1 MKGVREET
9 ELGSTATEWQPGAVS
24 LESVLA
30 GIDDHLVCFDHQWR
44 YTYLN
49 DKVAEILGKS
59 KGELLGQCVWDLFPD
74 AVGNQ
79 FYREMHDA
87 AAKGYV
93 IRSEYYSDRVQRWFE
108 NHIYPTPEGV
118 TVLSLDI
125 TLQKKG
131 EESHREHEA
140 LLRNVGDHLPGAIY
154 QVMATRNGE
163 RRFQYISAG
172 IETLLGIK
180 PAAVLADPMSLYSL
194 IVEEDIPRVLAEEER
209 AYRALAPFDC
219 EFRQRTV
226 SGEVR
231 WMHCRSAPRCA
242 RDGTVVWDG
251 VVLDVTNRKRAEQA
265 LERYRLL
272 AERTSDIVMF
282 MRIDGQIVE
291 ANDAAIAAY
300 GYTRE
305 ELLACNIAELRA
317 PATRHLLP
325 QQKQDADRHGIRFE
339 TVHCRK
345 DGSLFPVEV
354 SSRGTEMDGQR
365 VLLSIIRD
373 ITVRREAARSI
384 EFLSEASKV
393 LASSLDYQTT
403 LTAVAQLYVPELAD
417 WCAIDVVEPD
427 GSLKRVAVAHTDPA
441 KAPLTQE
448 VHRLM
453 QAEPYAN
460 RTQEIM
466 RTGRSEMHSDVD
478 DEQLRLSIANPRL
491 LELLRQLGL
500 RSYIGMPLKVRDR
513 TLGVLT
519 IVASISGRTFGPRD
533 LALAEDLAH
542 RAAMA
547 IENSR
552 LYAEVTAT
560 SRRKDEFLAT
570 LAHELRNPL
579 APIRN
584 AAQLF
589 QMVGPLPPELEQA
602 RAIVDRQVEQ
612 LTRLVDDL
620 LDVSRFVSGKVELRR
635 QRVELAELI
644 VRAIEMSQPLISASR
659 HELLVDQAAEPLWL
673 DADPTRI
680 TQVIANLLNN
690 SAKYMEPEGSIWLT
704 THRERGKA
712 VITVRDTGIGISR
725 DMLGQIFQPFTQVD
739 TSVER
744 RQGGLGIGLTLVQRL
759 VTLHGGTVSAY
770 SAGRGCGST
779 FEVRLPLLKG
789 TTPRLR
795 ENAPTLE
802 AKRHGGRR
810 IIVVDDNHDSADTL
824 AVLLRKLGHQVHT
837 AYNGQRALELAA
849 ELRPDLM
856 VVDLGMPGMSGY
868 DVAKRLKSQPAS
880 ECPVL
885 AAMTGWGQEDDQRRS
900 REAGFD
906 CHLVKP
912 VDLKTLEDLLALVKV

>member
-1 MKGVREET
+1 
-9 ELGSTATEWQPGAVS
+9 
-24 LESVLA
+24 
-30 GIDDHLVCFDHQWR
+30 
-44 YTYLN
+44 
-49 DKVAEILGKS
+49 
-59 KGELLGQCVWDLFPD
+59 
-74 AVGNQ
+74 
-79 FYREMHDA
+79 
-87 AAKGYV
+87 V
-93 IRSEYYSDRVQRWFE
+93 IRSEYFSARIQRWFE
-108 NHIYPTPEGV
+108 NHIYPTAEGI

-125 TLQKKG
+125 TLRKRV
-131 EESHREHEA
+131 EEDHREHEA
-140 LLRNVGDHLPGAIY
+140 LLRKVGDHLPGAIY
-154 QVMATRNGE
+154 QVMMTRNGE
-163 RRFQYISAG
+163 RKFQYISAG

-180 PAAVLADPMSLYSL
+180 PAAVLADSMSLYGL
-194 IVEEDIPRVLAEEER
+194 IVAEDIPRVLAEEER
-209 AYRALAPFDC
+209 AYRALIPFDC
-219 EFRQRTV
+219 EFQQRTLA
-226 SGEVR
+226 GDVR

-242 RDGTVVWDG
+242 RDGVVVWDG
-251 VVLDVTNRKRAEQA
+251 VVLDITNRKRAEQA
-265 LERYRLL
+265 LARYRLL
-272 AERTSDIVMF
+272 AENTSDIVLF
-282 MRIDGQIVE
+282 MRTDGRIVD
-291 ANDAAIAAY
+291 ANAAATAAY
-300 GYTRE
+300 GYTRD
-305 ELLACNIAELRA
+305 ELLECNIADLRA
-317 PATRHLLP
+317 PSTLHLLP
-325 QQKQDADRHGIRFE
+325 QQMQHADRHGVTFE
-339 TVHCRK
+339 TTHRRK
-345 DGSLFPVEV
+345 DGGLFPVEV

-365 VLLSIIRD
+365 VLLSILRD
-373 ITVRREAARSI
+373 ITARQQATRSI

-403 LTAVAQLYVPELAD
+403 LTAVARLCVPELAD

-427 GSLKRVAVAHTDPA
+427 GSLQRVAVAHTDPA
-441 KAPLTQE
+441 KATLTQE

-453 QAEPYAN
+453 QSEPHAN
-460 RTQEIM
+460 RPQEIV
-466 RTGRSEMHSDVD
+466 RTGRPELHTDVN
-478 DEQLRLSIANPRL
+478 DEQLRQSIANPRL

-500 RSYIGMPLKVRDR
+500 RSYIGMPLKIRDR

-519 IVASISGRTFGPRD
+519 IAASHSGRHFGPRD

-552 LYAEVTAT
+552 LYAEVTAA

-644 VRAIEMSQPLISASR
+644 VRAIEMSQPLIAASR
-659 HELLVDQAAEPLWL
+659 HELLVDQAAASLWL
-673 DADPTRI
+673 DADPARI

-690 SAKYMEPEGSIWLT
+690 SAKYMEPRGSIWLT
-704 THRERGKA
+704 THREGDQA

-759 VTLHGGTVSAY
+759 VALHGGTVTAY

-779 FEVRLPLLKG
+779 FEVRLPFIKG
-789 TTPRLR
+789 AAPRTR
-795 ENAPTLE
+795 ESSPALP
-802 AKRHGGRR
+802 AAAGGGRR

-824 AVLLRKLGHQVHT
+824 AVLLRKLGHEVHT
-837 AYNGQRALELAA
+837 AYHGQRALELGQ

-868 DVAKRLKSQPAS
+868 DVARQLKAQPGFD
-880 ECPVL
+880 CPML

-912 VDLKTLEDLLALVKV
+912 VDLKALEDLLALVKL